1 MIVGIG
7 TDAVEIA
14 RIARAVDRH
23 PRFAARVFTTAEQAA
38 SARRGA
44 GAVAY
49 LAKRW
54 AAKEAVS
61 KALGV
66 GFSGFTY
73 TEIEVVN
80 LPSGAPS
87 VELSG
92 ELAGWAHE
100 LGVLRWHL
108 SLSDTS
114 EMAFATALAEGP
126 DDYPRRPPGPPPWV
140 RQRVE
145 RARLR
150 AGRGAGSGPEAG
162 TPGDARRGGPGGP
175 EAGTPGDA
183 RRGGPGGPEPGVGGA
198 GPGEPAR

>member
-1 MIVGIG
+1 MIVGVG
-7 TDAVEIA
+7 LDAVEIA

-23 PRFAARVFTTAEQAA
+23 PRFTARVFTPAEQEA
-38 SARRGA
+38 SVRRGV
-44 GAVAY
+44 GATAY

-73 TEIEVVN
+73 TEIQVVN
-80 LPSGAPS
+80 LPSGAPT

-92 ELAGWAHE
+92 ELAGWAHS

-108 SLSDTS
+108 SLSDTR
-114 EMAFATALAEGP
+114 EMAFATAVAEGP

-140 RQRVE
+140 RR
-145 RARLR
+145 RWARQAQAR
-150 AGRGAGSGPEAG
+150 PAAPIGGG
-162 TPGDARRGGPGGP
+162 TGPGGGAP
-175 EAGTPGDA
+175 E
-183 RRGGPGGPEPGVGGA
+183 GPG
-198 GPGEPAR
+198 R

>member
-7 TDAVEIA
+7 IDAVEIA
-14 RIARAVDRH
+14 RSARVVGRH
-23 PRFAARVFTTAEQAA
+23 PRFAERVFSDAEQAA
-38 SARRGA
+38 SARRGV

-73 TEIEVVN
+73 TEIQVVN

-87 VELSG
+87 VELAG
-92 ELAGWAHE
+92 ELAGWAHQ

-108 SLSDTS
+108 SLSDTR

-140 RQRVE
+140 RRRIERGRAPGGSQPGAAGE
-145 RARLR
+145 RA
-150 AGRGAGSGPEAG
+150 P
-162 TPGDARRGGPGGP
+162 
-175 EAGTPGDA
+175 
-183 RRGGPGGPEPGVGGA
+183 
-198 GPGEPAR
+198 